1 VVFIGASL
9 SREVG
14 WSLARHIFDPPP
26 SFTPSSH
33 PASNYA
39 RASGS
44 SRPRTPGNDPY
55 CQPYSYVDSDA
66 GEWMSQASAREA
78 SALGMHKDSSVAKGV
93 HTDRVPSHSVKHD
106 NTTTTATTIDP
117 DWSYA
122 AFQRVASAG
131 AWPSFRCTKGLARG
145 AGSGSAST
153 GCRMTPPARPEKGF
167 YTPDTGFQFARTE
180 EECCGARGTA
190 HFWQELVQL
199 DDPVRFA
206 GGRKQ
211 PGKEHHHEMIP
222 RLMRHLAANCPCRGV
237 VWLGIGAHELKHG
250 RPWYQDPS
258 TIEYGPREWQR
269 EAESKWCVSLL
280 RAAAAARGGGGGG
293 LCPKQNF

>member
-1 VVFIGASL
+1 
-9 SREVG
+9 
-14 WSLARHIFDPPP
+14 
-26 SFTPSSH
+26 
-33 PASNYA
+33 
-39 RASGS
+39 
-44 SRPRTPGNDPY
+44 
-55 CQPYSYVDSDA
+55 
-66 GEWMSQASAREA
+66 
-78 SALGMHKDSSVAKGV
+78 MHKDSSVAKGV

-280 RAAAAARGGGGGG
+280 RAAAAARGGGG
-293 LCPKQNF
+293 LFLSNSFFFAFIPDSFPSLVLANFNHLARSVATLLMDLANCFACALSPFSTFFFLFSMKVQK